1 MNIDNPIKNCRVC
14 GGQLYFEPLLCLHNM
29 PKAAQFFPDGSML
42 ANEAGSNLEICQCSA
57 CNLIQLN
64 SQPVHYYREVVRA
77 SAYSKEMEAFRL
89 QQFAD
94 FVIKQNMTNKKGI
107 EIGCGRGEYLK
118 LLKQVGINAY
128 GLEFAQDSV
137 SQCKKDGYKV
147 FQGFV
152 NDVGYQ
158 LPEAPYDAF
167 FILNWLEHLPQP
179 HLTLRGIAENLSK
192 NAVGLVEV
200 PNFDMILAKNLFSEF
215 INDHLFYFSKET
227 FTQLLSIS
235 GFEVVECNSIWHDYI
250 ISATVKKRVA
260 TDFKVLTDFQD
271 KINQEIQQFFK
282 KYAGKRVGVWG
293 AGHQALAVI
302 SLLKIRDKI
311 CYVVDSAT
319 FKQGKFTPAS
329 HLPIVSPEHL
339 IKEPVDAIL
348 VMAASYSDEVARTI
362 RDRFDEAIDVTILR
376 DYGLET
382 VIAKQCQ

>member
-14 GGQLYFEPLLCLHNM
+14 GGQLYYEPLLRLDNM
-29 PKAAQFFPDGSML
+29 PKAAQFFPDETML
-42 ANEAGSNLEICQCSA
+42 ATEVGSNLEVCQCSA

-77 SAYSKEMEAFRL
+77 SAYSKEMETYRL
-89 QQFAD
+89 QQFAY
-94 FVIKQNMTNKKGI
+94 FVKEQELVDKKGI

-118 LLKQVGINAY
+118 LLKQVGIDAY
-128 GLEFAQDSV
+128 GLEYGEDSV

-147 FQGFV
+147 FQGFI
-152 NDVGYQ
+152 NDIGNQ

-179 HLTLRGIAENLSK
+179 HLTLRRIAENLSQ

-200 PNFDMILAKNLFSEF
+200 PNFDMILASNLFSEF
-215 INDHLFYFSKET
+215 INDHLFYFTEET

-250 ISATVKKRVA
+250 ISATVKKRAA
-260 TDFKVLTDFQD
+260 TVFNNLTDFQG
-271 KINQEIQQFFK
+271 KINLEIQQYLE
-282 KYAGKRVGVWG
+282 KYAGKRVGIWG

-302 SLLKIRDKI
+302 SLLKIQDKI

-339 IKEPVDAIL
+339 EKEPVDAIL
-348 VMAASYSDEVARTI
+348 VMAASYSDEVARI
-362 RDRFDEAIDVTILR
+362 IKDRFDGSIDITILR

-382 VIAKQCQ
+382 VIENKCQ